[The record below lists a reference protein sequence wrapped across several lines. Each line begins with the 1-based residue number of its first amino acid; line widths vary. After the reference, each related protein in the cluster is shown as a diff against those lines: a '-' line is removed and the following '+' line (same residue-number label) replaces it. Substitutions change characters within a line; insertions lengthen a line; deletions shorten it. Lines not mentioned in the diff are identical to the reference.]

1 MYLFLSIIAIVTT
14 IINLLTYIYR
24 FNSSNNFYRHLF
36 SLEEVFDNELD
47 FIHLAKNILIRTIPE
62 TISNGGIIYWFDE
75 VRGELKLKAFHGIPI
90 AQINQITNEIRK
102 PNGILEQVR
111 TRPQGF
117 AVTRFRNTRVDC
129 GNLTKYY
136 QSLMAMPLMIQKEV
150 FGVLILFKQKGSFR
164 QRDLKIIRA
173 FAPRCAVR
181 LESARL
187 YQLARETAQENTKL
201 YINLSNLYQK
211 ATLDELTG
219 LYNRHFLMQRLKEE
233 IKKAWRYRHP
243 LSLIFIDLDFFKQVN
258 DEHGHQIGDQLLMEL
273 GELIKKSVRDYDV
286 ACRFGGEEFVVLLPQ
301 TTLENAFDL
310 ADRLREKVANHLFCS
325 STTMLKV
332 TASFGVSMTPEFS
345 EAGNQFTE
353 EEVNTIAEKIVSDAD
368 NALYQAK
375 EAGRNQVVAFEGK
388 P

>member
-1 MYLFLSIIAIVTT
+1 MYLFLFIIAIVMIT
-14 IINLLTYIYR
+14 INLLTYIYR

-62 TISNGGIIYWFDE
+62 TLSNGGIIYWFDE

-102 PNGILEQVR
+102 PDGILEQIQ

-117 AVTRFRNTRVDC
+117 AVTNFRSAMVDC
-129 GNLTKYY
+129 GNLAKYY
-136 QSLMAMPLMIQKEV
+136 QSLIAMPLMIQKDI
-150 FGVLILFKQKGSFR
+150 FGVMVLFKQKGNFH

-243 LSLIFIDLDFFKQVN
+243 LSLLFIDLDFFKQVN
-258 DEHGHQIGDQLLMEL
+258 DEHGHQIGDQLLTEL
-273 GELIKKSVRDYDV
+273 GELIKKSIRDYDV

-310 ADRLREKVANHLFCS
+310 ADRLREKVANQLFCS
-325 STTMLKV
+325 STAMLRI

-345 EAGNQFTE
+345 DSTNQFTE

-375 EAGRNQVVAFEGK
+375 EAGRNRVVAFGGK
-388 P
+388 L

>member
-1 MYLFLSIIAIVTT
+1 MYLFLSIIAIVM
-14 IINLLTYIYR
+14 IMINLLTYIYR
-24 FNSSNNFYRHLF
+24 FNSSNSFYRHLF

-102 PNGILEQVR
+102 PNGILEQIR

-117 AVTRFRNTRVDC
+117 TVTNFRSSLVDC
-129 GNLTKYY
+129 GNLAKYY
-136 QSLMAMPLMIQKEV
+136 QSLIAMPLMIQKDI
-150 FGVLILFKQKGSFR
+150 FGVLILFKQKGNFH
-164 QRDLKIIRA
+164 QRELKIIRA

-243 LSLIFIDLDFFKQVN
+243 LSLLFIDLDFFKQVN

-273 GELIKKSVRDYDV
+273 GELIKKSIRDYDV

-301 TTLENAFDL
+301 TAIENAFDL

-325 STTMLKV
+325 STTMLRV

-345 EAGNQFTE
+345 DSANPFTE
-353 EEVNTIAEKIVSDAD
+353 EVVNTIAEKIVSDAD

-375 EAGRNQVVAFEGK
+375 EAGRNRVVAFGGK